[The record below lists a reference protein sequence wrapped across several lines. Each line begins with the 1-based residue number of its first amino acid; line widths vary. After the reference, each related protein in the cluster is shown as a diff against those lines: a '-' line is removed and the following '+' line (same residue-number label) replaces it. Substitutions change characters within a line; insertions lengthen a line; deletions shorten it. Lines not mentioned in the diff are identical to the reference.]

1 MSVFRIK
8 KAISLLLAAATLCA
22 FGISAS
28 AEYAD
33 LDLSNEAVNEMFTKR
48 DFDPSYEIS
57 VNITLADTAS
67 FSDSKAVRID
77 GDRIFIS
84 QEGVYKLSGAL
95 TNGQI
100 IVNAADNAKVQLV
113 LDGVSV
119 SCVGGAAIQ
128 VAGADKVFVTTAAG
142 SENALSSTGELLDKD
157 VNGAV
162 YSKNDICFNG
172 EGRLSV
178 NSENGHGIATKDD
191 LKICSGSYEITAL
204 KRGLSGKDSI
214 RIGGGDISVISEGDG
229 LHSEHDEADKGYI
242 FISGGRLNILSGSDG
257 IDCTNYLS
265 ILSGSVSI
273 EAGSDGINV
282 AAADDA
288 NRDVYVSVS
297 GGVMN
302 IKAAEDGI
310 DSNGS
315 IDVSGGE
322 LYISAAP
329 NGGDGALD
337 YGSLATISG
346 GTVAAASAREMAANF
361 SEAAQGSMLCT
372 FMEPHYA
379 GEEVSVSDN
388 SGNVLISFSPALDY
402 QAVVFSCAGITE
414 GGSYIVSAGEESVE
428 ISMDGTLYGGGF
440 GMIPMGGPG
449 GHGGMRPEGMPGERP
464 EGMAPPDFGDGM
476 APPDGPGGMDKKP
489 GGFDKR

>member
-8 KAISLLLAAATLCA
+8 RVASLLAAATFCA

-48 DFDPSYEIS
+48 DFDPSYEKS

-84 QEGVYKLSGAL
+84 QEGVYKLSGTL

-265 ILSGSVSI
+265 MLSGSVNI

-288 NRDVYVSVS
+288 NLDVYVSVS

-337 YGSLATISG
+337 YGSLAAISG
-346 GTVAAASAREMAANF
+346 GTVAAASARDMAMNF
-361 SEAAQGSMLCT
+361 SSADAQGSILCAFST
-372 FMEPHYA
+372 PHSA
-379 GEEVSVSDN
+379 GEEVRLMDE
-388 SGNVLISFSPALDY
+388 SGTVLLSFAPGCDY
-402 QAVVFSCAGITE
+402 QAIVLSCAEVVPDSSYTDCAGDETLE
-414 GGSYIVSAGEESVE
+414 LTMDGNLHGSGFGPMGGS
-428 ISMDGTLYGGGF
+428 
-440 GMIPMGGPG
+440 GMIPQFGTEFPEMGDFPDMGEFPEMGGFPG
-449 GHGGMRPEGMPGERP
+449 R
-464 EGMAPPDFGDGM
+464 
-476 APPDGPGGMDKKP
+476 PGGMKRP
-489 GGFDKR
+489 GRF